1 MEMDSNVQ
9 TINVQISDI
18 LVNIAPGTVRILM
31 AVMNTVDS
39 DQVTMN
45 KQLRL
50 FSVCSLDASER
61 RCG

>member
-1 MEMDSNVQ
+1 MEMDSNLQ

-18 LVNIAPGTVRILM
+18 VVNIAPATVRILM
-31 AVMNTVDS
+31 AVPNAMDS

-45 KQLRL
+45 EQLGL
-50 FSVCSLDASER
+50 FSICSLDASER